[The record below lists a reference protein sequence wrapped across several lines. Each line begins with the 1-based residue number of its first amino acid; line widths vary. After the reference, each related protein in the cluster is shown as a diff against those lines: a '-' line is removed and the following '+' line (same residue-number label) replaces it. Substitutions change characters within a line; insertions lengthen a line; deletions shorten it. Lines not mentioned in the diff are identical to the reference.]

1 MENLTLDQI
10 VEQRRQTV
18 DLAAQ
23 VDEKTIRVVFFTLGE
38 LLYAIEGAAIREILP
53 LCPVAFVPGCPSS
66 MLGII
71 NVRGD
76 LESVISLGQLLGMT
90 ESPPSRYSSILL
102 AEAGGMRSG
111 LTVDAIFDV
120 AEVPESAVQ
129 PPPVTTP
136 SALEDIVTGTITHRE
151 RAATLIQL
159 ERLFQE
165 FKRGLG

>member
-1 MENLTLDQI
+1 
-10 VEQRRQTV
+10 
-18 DLAAQ
+18 
-23 VDEKTIRVVFFTLGE
+23 
-38 LLYAIEGAAIREILP
+38 
-53 LCPVAFVPGCPSS
+53 
-66 MLGII
+66 
-71 NVRGD
+71 
-76 LESVISLGQLLGMT
+76 
-90 ESPPSRYSSILL
+90 
-102 AEAGGMRSG
+102 MRSG

-129 PPPVTTP
+129 PPPATTP